1 MTTAMTAMRPAQ
13 SDGEAAAER
22 PGRARLRIAV
32 FTNAYPTISHTFIR
46 NEIVALE
53 RQGIEVTRLTIR
65 PGPAS
70 AVEEADRVE
79 ADRTL
84 ALMTGGG
91 LRLAGSVAARFARSP
106 RRFLSALRLTLS
118 EPQRAAGRWRALAYF
133 VQACRLADV
142 MERTGVTHVHVHF
155 GTNPAAIA
163 RLAGRLG
170 DLTYSM
176 TVHGPDE
183 FDAPAALHLRAKI
196 ADARL
201 VVAISDYG
209 RSQLMRWA
217 RPADWPRIRVVR
229 CGVASAFH
237 KDAGENDGLRSA
249 TLVCVARLSAQ
260 KGLPLLLDAAALV
273 ARDRALS
280 LRIVGDGELR
290 AELTARIAAL
300 GLSDHIHLLGWRS
313 VSEVRRELLAAR
325 ALVLPSFAEGLPIV
339 LMEAM
344 ALGRPV
350 IATAIA
356 GIPELV
362 DDRVGWLVRAGS
374 AGALADAMHGA
385 LDAQPGVLAGMAA
398 LGRERVRRDHDV
410 DRNARRLA
418 ALLREAVA

>member
-1 MTTAMTAMRPAQ
+1 MTTAVTAIRPAQ
-13 SDGEAAAER
+13 SDGKAGVEG
-22 PGRARLRIAV
+22 PGQARLRIAV

-53 RQGIEVTRLTIR
+53 RQGIEVTRITIR
-65 PGPAS
+65 AGPAGV
-70 AVEEADRVE
+70 VEEADRLE
-79 ADRTL
+79 AARTL
-84 ALMTGGG
+84 ALMAGGG
-91 LRLAGSVAARFARSP
+91 LRLAGSVAARFLKAP
-106 RRFLSALRLTLS
+106 GRFLSALRLTLS
-118 EPQRAAGRWRALAYF
+118 EPQRAAGRWRSLAYF
-133 VQACRLADV
+133 VQACRLAEM
-142 MERTGVTHVHVHF
+142 MEQVGVTHVHAHF

-163 RLAGRLG
+163 RLAGKLG

-183 FDAPAALHLRAKI
+183 FDAPAALYLRAKI

-201 VVAISDYG
+201 VAAISDYG

-217 RPADWPRIRVVR
+217 RPTDWPRIRVVR
-229 CGVASAFH
+229 CGVASTFH
-237 KDAGENDGLRSA
+237 EGEADDGGLRSA

-260 KGLPLLLDAAALV
+260 KGLPLLLDAAALL
-273 ARDRALS
+273 ARDRTFA

-300 GLSDHIHLLGWRS
+300 GLSDHVRLLGWQG
-313 VSEVRRELLAAR
+313 VAEVRRELLAAR

-374 AGALADAMHGA
+374 AGALADAMRRA
-385 LDAQPGVLAGMAA
+385 LDAPPGVLAGMAA
-398 LGRERVRRDHDV
+398 LGRERVGRDHDV

-418 ALLREAVA
+418 TLLREAVA

>member
-1 MTTAMTAMRPAQ
+1 MTTAVTAIRPAQ
-13 SDGEAAAER
+13 SDGKAAVEG
-22 PGRARLRIAV
+22 PGQTRLRIAV

-53 RQGIEVTRLTIR
+53 RQGIEVTRITIR
-65 PGPAS
+65 AGPAGV
-70 AVEEADRVE
+70 VEEADRLE
-79 ADRTL
+79 ATRTL
-84 ALMTGGG
+84 ALMAGGR
-91 LRLAGSVAARFARSP
+91 LRLAGSVAARFLKAP
-106 RRFLSALRLTLS
+106 GRFLSALRLTLS
-118 EPQRAAGRWRALAYF
+118 EPQRAAGRWRSLAYF
-133 VQACRLADV
+133 VQACRLAEV
-142 MERTGVTHVHVHF
+142 MEQVGVTHVHAHF

-163 RLAGRLG
+163 RLAGKLG

-201 VVAISDYG
+201 VAAISDYG

-217 RPADWPRIRVVR
+217 RPTDWPRIRVVR

-237 KDAGENDGLRSA
+237 EGEADDGGLRSA

-260 KGLPLLLDAAALV
+260 KGLPLLLDAAALL
-273 ARDRALS
+273 ARDRTFA

-300 GLSDHIHLLGWRS
+300 GLSDHVRLLGWQG
-313 VSEVRRELLAAR
+313 VAEVRRELLAAR

-374 AGALADAMHGA
+374 AGVLADAMRGA
-385 LDAQPGVLAGMAA
+385 LDAAPGVLAGMAA

-418 ALLREAVA
+418 TLLREAVA